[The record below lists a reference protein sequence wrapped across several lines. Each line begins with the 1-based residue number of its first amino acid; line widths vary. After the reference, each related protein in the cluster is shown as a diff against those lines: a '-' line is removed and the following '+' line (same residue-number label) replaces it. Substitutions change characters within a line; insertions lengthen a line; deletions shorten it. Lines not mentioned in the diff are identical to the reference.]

1 MFDISK
7 NRTWEQVKELL
18 KKDDRVMAIRE
29 AWDREQNGPDN
40 PYPNVF
46 LEEIGTPSMHTIFS
60 IIFRKYVCIKNST
73 ISLVITYNGDDYTVR
88 EAENSLT
95 KEDYMA
101 SDWVVL
107 GYGLNNND

>member
-46 LEEIGTPSMHTIFS
+46 LEEIGTPSMHTY
-60 IIFRKYVCIKNST
+60 FR
-73 ISLVITYNGDDYTVR
+73 LFF
-88 EAENSLT
+88 ENMYAL
-95 KEDYMA
+95 KIALYH
-101 SDWVVL
+101 
-107 GYGLNNND
+107 